1 MTQDVTAELFKLK
14 AHIEKS
20 KTEAAKISGQIEQLC
35 QQRASEFGCATDEEA
50 TAYIQELEGDVV
62 RLEMEISEGVSTVKS
77 ELNW

>member
-1 MTQDVTAELFKLK
+1 MVDKTNELLKIK

-35 QQRASEFGCATDEEA
+35 RQRSEEFGCSTDEEA
-50 TAYIQELEGDVV
+50 NTYIQELEQDVV
-62 RLEMEISEGVSTVKS
+62 RLETEISEGIETIKT